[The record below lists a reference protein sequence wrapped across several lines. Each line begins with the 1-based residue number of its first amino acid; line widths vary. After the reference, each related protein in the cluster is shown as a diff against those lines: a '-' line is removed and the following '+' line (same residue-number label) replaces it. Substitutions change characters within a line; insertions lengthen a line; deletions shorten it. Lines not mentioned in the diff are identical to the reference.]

1 MRIQAWE
8 KDRQAAEALVKP
20 RLAEILEVVRD
31 VNGPI
36 MQALGAWLADV
47 AINGTRGEAIVEDSG
62 YDYSTRGVSTAE
74 PFDISVHETAGDF
87 LSEEFTGNTVATYV
101 SGSGRAAE
109 TYADEAESMARDLL
123 YEWLRKHCPEFFDG
137 GEYFA
142 SDSMVDV
149 LCDAGCDAIW
159 IMGIFNAQPLAP
171 IVELYR
177 EEAERRRVQR
187 DAEALASREL
197 AEQRNAHRLEQAG
210 TLPAQITA
218 IAGSTYFCKQ
228 NWGVLLA
235 DLNRLASSHGRE
247 SVGAALRLVHLNLSN
262 SVRDEIL
269 VRYPAKPLPLH

>member
-1 MRIQAWE
+1 MCMQAWE
-8 KDRQAAEALVKP
+8 KDKQAAEALMKP
-20 RLAEILEVVRD
+20 RLAEILEVVRGA
-31 VNGPI
+31 NGPVL
-36 MQALGAWLADV
+36 QALGAWLADV
-47 AINGTRGEAIVEDSG
+47 AINGTRGEAFVEDSG
-62 YDYSTRGVSTAE
+62 YDYSTRGVSTAD
-74 PFDISVHETAGDF
+74 PFDISAHETVGDF
-87 LSEEFTGNTVATYV
+87 LNEELTGNTVVTYV

-109 TYADEAESMARDLL
+109 TYAEEAESLARDLL

-142 SDSMVDV
+142 NDSMADV

-159 IMGIFNAQPLAP
+159 VMELFNAQPLAP
-171 IVELYR
+171 VVERYR
-177 EEAERRRVQR
+177 EEAGRRQVQR
-187 DAEALASREL
+187 DAEAQARREL
-197 AEQRNAHRLEQAG
+197 ADRQDAHRLKQAG

-235 DLNRLASSHGRE
+235 ELNRLTLSHGRE

-262 SVRDEIL
+262 SVRAEIL